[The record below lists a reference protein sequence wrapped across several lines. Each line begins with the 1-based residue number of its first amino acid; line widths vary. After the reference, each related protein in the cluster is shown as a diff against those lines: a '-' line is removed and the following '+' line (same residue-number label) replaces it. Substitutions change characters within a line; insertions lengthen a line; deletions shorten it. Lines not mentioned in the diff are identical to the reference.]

1 MKRWGPAY
9 LAAALL
15 VLLFHFRLALPG
27 RALVANDF
35 RALFIPLRAGLQNT
49 VRAGEWPIWQ
59 RGIFM
64 GYPILGD
71 IQFQIFN
78 PLTWLTLLLG
88 PARGVTVQSLLELCI
103 CAVGMAYWMKQRG
116 LRPLE
121 GVFAGVAFALCLKQ
135 TVHLHHWTFASSTC
149 MWPFMLAGLEGF
161 AKSGR
166 PRFLALTA
174 LATCGTW
181 IGSSP
186 QMAYFGTGLAFL
198 YALWLRQIGGAAAV
212 ALGVALAAP
221 LLLPVA
227 ELSAL
232 GPRGAGVTYKFAAS
246 WSWPNRSVWA
256 SMLLPRAWGGRPD
269 FRGPMNYWELQ
280 GYFGLL
286 PMALLLAVPVRKKGV
301 WLFAAVAALG
311 IWLSFGDSSWLGLHG
326 WAVKLIPGYG
336 SFRNPTRVLMLS
348 MFCIAVL
355 AAEGLAALREDYRL
369 RLRVMAA
376 LGALLVFVALL
387 AIFPQGFPDKALRAD
402 AAWACALLA
411 LSTAWAFFARADAR
425 WAALAVP
432 LLIADLAVQ
441 TWDSPEIGESAG
453 EGHALEA
460 LAPHVPKAPA
470 PRRVAAL
477 LDWGE
482 MNNATFTRG
491 WEGVTGYGPTPIERV
506 LLLLSGT
513 WTGMVPRPQ
522 PLDDDPNFPRFR
534 VDSDLTRL
542 FAAPLLAANRDAS
555 VPPLARSGN
564 VRLYAMPSLA
574 RVYWTGAWR
583 AAPDTEISP
592 LLHQAARGSFA
603 VLPEKAD
610 FPSGA
615 EENPV
620 PAEDVQVHNSWTT
633 ATLRA
638 PRDGLAVVL
647 DPWFPGWSATV
658 DGNPAPLLR
667 ANYAFMAVPVR
678 AGRHVLRLSYFP
690 RRLWPGL
697 AIALLAAAALVV
709 LLKVAARRVDTG
721 SPGGY

>member
-9 LAAALL
+9 LAVALL

-78 PLTWLTLLLG
+78 PLTWLTLPLE

-103 CAVGMAYWMKQRG
+103 CAAGMAYWMKQRG

-135 TVHLHHWTFASSTC
+135 TVHLHHWTFAASTC

-174 LATCGTW
+174 LATCGAW

-186 QMAYFGTGLAFL
+186 QMAWFGTGLAFL
-198 YALWLRQIGGAAAV
+198 YALWLRQIVGVAAV

-256 SMLLPRAWGGRPD
+256 TMLLPRAWGGRPD

-286 PMALLLAVPVRKKGV
+286 PMALLLAAPVRKKGV

-376 LGALLVFVALL
+376 SGALLVFVALL
-387 AIFPQGFPDKALRAD
+387 AIFPQGFPDKALRAG
-402 AAWACALLA
+402 AAWAVALLA
-411 LSTAWAFFARADAR
+411 LTAAWAFFARADAR

-470 PRRVAAL
+470 PRRLAAL

-506 LLLLSGT
+506 LLLLGGT

-555 VPPLARSGN
+555 VPPLARAAN
-564 VRLYAMPSLA
+564 VRLYAMPSLP

-583 AAPDTEISP
+583 VAPDTEISP

-620 PAEDVQVHNSWTT
+620 AAEDVQVHDSWTT

-697 AIALLAAAALVV
+697 AIALLAAAALAV